1 MRTTLV
7 AFVLAAAGC
16 DAGFADQHITL
27 GEHAELVC
35 FRLAECTTRPMALD
49 GGLDEPID
57 VHDPVECVRAVRA
70 GWSWLDND
78 GAERVLGDEPA
89 DGYGS
94 ERCQRALERL
104 PCPMV
109 EGYVPA
115 LEVVLNACSD

>member
-1 MRTTLV
+1 MRTALV
-7 AFVLAAAGC
+7 VLVLAAGC
-16 DAGFADQHITL
+16 DAGFADQHMTP

-35 FRLAECTTRPMALD
+35 FRLAECTTRPMSLD

-57 VHDPVECVRAVRA
+57 VHDPVECVRAVRQ
-70 GWSWLDND
+70 GWRWLDND

-94 ERCQRALERL
+94 ERCQRALEQL